1 MESSSWIQQLIF
13 REALLVHGRE
23 KKPVS
28 VMLSQK
34 GFPLPA
40 GFKEGTHG
48 LRNVLGRHPP
58 MVSQHG

>member
-1 MESSSWIQQLIF
+1 MESSSWIQELIF
-13 REALLVHGRE
+13 REALLGHERE
-23 KKPVS
+23 KKP

-58 MVSQHG
+58 MVTQHG